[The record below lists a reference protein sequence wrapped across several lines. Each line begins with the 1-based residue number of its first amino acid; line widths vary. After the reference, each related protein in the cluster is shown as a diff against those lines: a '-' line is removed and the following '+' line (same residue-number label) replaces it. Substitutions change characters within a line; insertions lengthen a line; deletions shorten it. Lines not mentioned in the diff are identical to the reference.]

1 MSYTT
6 ITQASNDTALRNRIM
21 AAVNKEVEENTELGA
36 TVFGQYAAGNP
47 WVAWQALIWPVAV
60 EAEAPYE
67 SAVIS
72 GNPNPGG
79 DPSVITD
86 AEILSA
92 VQANWPAEVPAFLP
106 PTTPV

>member
-21 AAVNKEVEENTELGA
+21 AAVNKEVEENAELA
-36 TVFGQYAAGNP
+36 ASVFGQYAANNP

-67 SAVIS
+67 SAIVA

-79 DPSVITD
+79 DPAVITD
-86 AEILSA
+86 AEILGS
-92 VQANWPAEVPAFLP
+92 VQANWPEQVAGFLP
-106 PTTPV
+106 PATPV